1 MGENAGEHIQLIADT
16 GGHGYVIHLAM
27 RLEFSKGTLLR
38 STTFVECNDLARA
51 GAVIGHDDLEFVSIF
66 GGLEQIDLNRRFVLT
81 PDLFTDEDK
90 AVGCG
95 PGLGFP
101 MGFQWVSK

>member
-1 MGENAGEHIQLIADT
+1 
-16 GGHGYVIHLAM
+16 M
-27 RLEFSKGTLLR
+27 RLELGKDTLFR
-38 STTFVECNDLARA
+38 STTLVEGNDLAWA
-51 GAVIGHDDLEFVSIF
+51 GALVGHDDLEFVSIF